1 MIDKN
6 IWKRERQKAGHF
18 FEIAGL
24 LAVAGVLWCFYQQ
37 WSPLPELLGAEAA
50 GLERGAL
57 ISLAIAA
64 VAVPA
69 AVGACICIKKGAAHL
84 EYSRILPAVADRLT
98 GRRQE
103 VAEIAG
109 ELALSEEETVERLRL
124 MIRCGYLED
133 AYLNTAQTV
142 LSYPADDRERMNSIA
157 GISRAGWENGSIH
170 GMNSAGQADSKVGAN
185 GGALPE
191 AVLEMESRESVAV
204 RCPHCGATNYLV
216 PGTEDVCNFC
226 DSPLAADE

>member
-1 MIDKN
+1 M
-6 IWKRERQKAGHF
+6 
-18 FEIAGL
+18 
-24 LAVAGVLWCFYQQ
+24 
-37 WSPLPELLGAEAA
+37 
-50 GLERGAL
+50 
-57 ISLAIAA
+57 
-64 VAVPA
+64 AVPA

-109 ELALSEEETVERLRL
+109 ELALSEEETVERLQL

-170 GMNSAGQADSKVGAN
+170 GMDSAGQADSKVGAN